1 MEYSIT
7 EIACAVGVGV
17 AALGITVERSASFVR
32 QRKWTNGGHPTEH
45 LARAMDANA
54 AATQALTKTID
65 HHEERSERRDD
76 RHEDRD
82 ERRHE
87 VVLGALMAIS
97 DRD

>member
-17 AALGITVERSASFVR
+17 AALGITLERSAAFVR
-32 QRKWTNGGHPTEH
+32 QRKWTNGGHPNAH
-45 LARAMDANA
+45 LATAVE
-54 AATQALTKTID
+54 ALTKSID
-65 HHEERSERRDD
+65 RHEDRSEKRDD

-82 ERRHE
+82 RDRHE